1 MVSREKNLTYLSRIL
16 GLELGW
22 VSGLF
27 TVTNAKSYKL
37 SVFKRAT
44 ESLQPGCFQQLTS
57 ATLVTVLTAAR
68 QSVDSTAGKTPLQDS
83 ELLQNLDWRTICNL
97 QL

>member
-1 MVSREKNLTYLSRIL
+1 MTYLSRIL

-44 ESLQPGCFQQLTS
+44 ESLQPGGFQQLTS

-83 ELLQNLDWRTICNL
+83 ELLQNLDWRTIYNL